1 MTERRDVSVIVI
13 ARNEEKCI
21 LECLQ
26 SLAAQDYPTDKFEVV
41 VVDNASTDNTREIVH
56 EFAKTFPIAR
66 LVENPK
72 LGVAANRN
80 AGVLAAR
87 HPTIAF
93 LDADCQA
100 QSHWLSTLERAF
112 SEETEKDPRVAA
124 VGGPNVAP
132 PDTTLFRKVVAVATT
147 NYWGHHGSVQAMK
160 PDVRL
165 DVDHLPTL
173 NVMYDRQ
180 RVIDVG
186 LFDEGQGNISED
198 VDMSHRLRG
207 AGYRLVFE
215 PNATVTH
222 RWREDIVGWM
232 KNIEVYGKGRSW
244 LMKKDP
250 SHIKIQFAAPIMLL
264 CGFILAVA
272 CPFVMLLG
280 VPFAS
285 WLAIPFA
292 IYCTLTFLV
301 SIFACVSHGKIQ
313 YVPYVFIVYFVTHLS
328 YGVGQ
333 VHGMIAKRGSD
344 TARN

>member
-1 MTERRDVSVIVI
+1 MRLQHRNISVIVI

-21 LECLQ
+21 LECLH
-26 SLAAQDYPTDKFEVV
+26 SLSAQDYPTEHFEIV
-41 VVDNASTDNTREIVH
+41 VVDNASTDRTRDIVR
-56 EFAKTFPIAR
+56 EFISTFPTAR

-72 LGVAANRN
+72 LGVASNRN
-80 AGVLAAR
+80 AGVLAAK
-87 HPTIAF
+87 HETIAF
-93 LDADCQA
+93 IDADCQA
-100 QSHWLSTLERAF
+100 KPNWLSTLERAF
-112 SEETEKDPRVAA
+112 TEETEKDPSVVA

-132 PDTTLFRKVVAVATT
+132 DDTTLFRRVVAVATT

-186 LFDEGQGNISED
+186 LFDETQGNISED

-207 AGYRLVFE
+207 KGYRLVFE

-250 SHIKIQFAAPIMLL
+250 SHIKVQFAAPLL
-264 CGFILAVA
+264 LLTAFILALA
-272 CPFVMLLG
+272 SPWIWWLG
-280 VPFAS
+280 IP
-285 WLAIPFA
+285 LAT
-292 IYCTLTFLV
+292 YCVLTFFV
-301 SIFACVSHGKIQ
+301 SILACVPRGKPQ
-313 YVPYVFIVYFVTHLS
+313 YIPYVFLVYAVTHLS

-333 VHGMIAKRGSD
+333 VHGIIAKRGSD
-344 TARN
+344 TARK